1 MDEKL
6 TNYCFKK
13 FCIVLEEIDDDDVR
27 LILDHEKNGFSIQ
40 FKIKVLE
47 IKKLVLDLE
56 IIGNNIS
63 NNSLNPDG
71 IIKQLINIPIN
82 QKADAGYYSN
92 ILQFEGLDDELPTL
106 DLAIN
111 DAYISIPFLNFNE
124 LKKFC
129 DIFKQMVL
137 NIFSQFNIDFN
148 NVENVI
154 SNISQVENKLKKPE
168 DVTRVYRSA
177 EGELY
182 RIDEEYEKQL
192 QERNQN
198 YKQLQE
204 RKTEFEK
211 QHQDDKFVREK
222 HFEQVLKSVNN
233 FIQKTSV
240 EEFEEYIIKKTSAIP
255 LYDRINKNTIGMDKV
270 MTDTLSETIFA
281 DVEDNEIS
289 YGRNLMRYNTL
300 TPIQKKY
307 SDIIDDYTGLGR
319 RSKIIHHAQ
328 EEAAK
333 IILEQLKPYEKV
345 TKTLIKVLLVKNE
358 FTKSMA
364 DLVYERYQESTK

>member
-1 MDEKL
+1 MDEEL

-27 LILDHEKNGFSIQ
+27 LILEHEKNGFLIQ

-71 IIKQLINIPIN
+71 IIKQLSDMGIK

-92 ILQFEGLDDELPTL
+92 ILEFDGLNAELPTL

-111 DAYISIPFLNFNE
+111 DAFISIPFLNFNE
-124 LKKFC
+124 LKEFC

-168 DVTRVYRSA
+168 EVEEMIRTQD
-177 EGELY
+177 GELY
-182 RIDEEYEKQL
+182 KINIDFA
-192 QERNQN
+192 RS
-198 YKQLQE
+198 
-204 RKTEFEK
+204 RKAY
-211 QHQDDKFVREK
+211 D
-222 HFEQVLKSVNN
+222 EQVIKSLNN
-233 FIQKTSV
+233 FIQKTTLD
-240 EEFEEYIIKKTSAIP
+240 EFEKDIIEKINAIP
-255 LYDRINKNTIGMDKV
+255 LINKVNSNKIKLWQLMHDILTKKILINLPHEEINQTGFG
-270 MTDTLSETIFA
+270 TLERFS
-281 DVEDNEIS
+281 
-289 YGRNLMRYNTL
+289 L

-307 SDIIDDYTGLGR
+307 FDIIKDYSSLER
-319 RSKIIHHAQ
+319 KSKTVLQAQ
-328 EEAAK
+328 EEVSK
-333 IILEQLKPYEKV
+333 IILEKLKTHEKV
-345 TKTLIKVLLVKNE
+345 TKSLIKALLVENE
-358 FTKSMA
+358 FPYSTLTDLIYLKYQKSI
-364 DLVYERYQESTK
+364 K

>member
-1 MDEKL
+1 MDEEL

-27 LILDHEKNGFSIQ
+27 LILEHEKNGFSIQ

-71 IIKQLINIPIN
+71 IIKQLSDMGIK

-92 ILQFEGLDDELPTL
+92 ILEFDGLNAELPTL

-111 DAYISIPFLNFNE
+111 DAFISIPFVDFNE

-168 DVTRVYRSA
+168 EIEEMIRTQDGKLYKITTDFGRYRK
-177 EGELY
+177 
-182 RIDEEYEKQL
+182 EY
-192 QERNQN
+192 
-198 YKQLQE
+198 
-204 RKTEFEK
+204 
-211 QHQDDKFVREK
+211 D
-222 HFEQVLKSVNN
+222 EQVIKSLNN
-233 FIQKTSV
+233 FIQKTTLD
-240 EEFEEYIIKKTSAIP
+240 EFEKDIIEKINAIP
-255 LYDRINKNTIGMDKV
+255 LINKVNPNKIGLWQLMHDILTKTILINLPHEELYQTGFG
-270 MTDTLSETIFA
+270 TLQ
-281 DVEDNEIS
+281 
-289 YGRNLMRYNTL
+289 RYSL

-307 SDIIDDYTGLGR
+307 FDIIKDYSSWDR
-319 RSKIIHHAQ
+319 KSKTVLQAQ
-328 EEAAK
+328 EEASE
-333 IILEQLKPYEKV
+333 IILEQLKSYEKV
-345 TKTLIKVLLVKNE
+345 TKSLIKSLLIKNK
-358 FTKSMA
+358 FPYTSMTG
-364 DLVYERYQESTK
+364 LVYLKYQESIK

>member
-13 FCIVLEEIDDDDVR
+13 FCIVLEEIDGDDVR
-27 LILDHEKNGFSIQ
+27 LILEHEKNGFSIQ

-47 IKKLVLDLE
+47 IKKLVLDIE

-71 IIKQLINIPIN
+71 IIKQLINIPLN
-82 QKADAGYYSN
+82 QKAGTGYYSN
-92 ILQFEGLDDELPTL
+92 ILQFDGLDDELPTL

-111 DAYISIPFLNFNE
+111 DAYISIPFVDFNE

-154 SNISQVENKLKKPE
+154 SNISQVESKLKKSE
-168 DVTRVYRSA
+168 KITRVYRSA

-198 YKQLQE
+198 YKQLVE
-204 RKTEFEK
+204 KKAEFEK
-211 QHQDDKFVREK
+211 QRQDDKFVREK

-233 FIQKTSV
+233 FIQKTSA

-270 MTDTLSETIFA
+270 MKDILSDTIFA
-281 DVEDNEIS
+281 DVEDNGIS
-289 YGRNLMRYNTL
+289 YGHNQMRHYTL
-300 TPIQKKY
+300 TPIQKRY
-307 SDIIDDYTGLGR
+307 SDIIDDYVGLGR
-319 RSKIIHHAQ
+319 RSKIIHQAQ
-328 EEAAK
+328 EEAAE
-333 IILEQLKPYEKV
+333 IILEQLEPYEKV
-345 TKTLIKVLLVKNE
+345 TKSLIKVLLVKNE

-364 DLVYERYQESTK
+364 DLVYLKYQESIK